1 MIRANEGRIR
11 GTGHREEEE
20 LGEAATST
28 ATMIVQQKSEDLLRH
43 NGGAPILAAETGR
56 TWARKEKG
64 RELGETDVGEVTL

>member
-1 MIRANEGRIR
+1 
-11 GTGHREEEE
+11 
-20 LGEAATST
+20 
-28 ATMIVQQKSEDLLRH
+28 MIVQQKSEDLLRH